1 MTIKALKYMRERVRR
16 YKECDKK
23 CCPERGTGGFCDNE
37 PVYDYEIIQIINEL
51 IFYKEVNER
60 EESDVNH

>member
-1 MTIKALKYMRERVRR
+1 MTIKALKYMRERARR
-16 YKECDKK
+16 CKECHKK
-23 CCPERGTGGFCDNE
+23 CCPEHGTGGFCDNE

>member
-1 MTIKALKYMRERVRR
+1 MTIKELKYIRERAQRC
-16 YKECDKK
+16 KECNKK

-60 EESDVNH
+60 EESDVNY

>member
-16 YKECDKK
+16 CKECDKK

-51 IFYKEVNER
+51 ILYKEREGN
-60 EESDVNH
+60 EESDVDY

>member
-1 MTIKALKYMRERVRR
+1 MTIKALKYIRERARR
-16 YKECDKK
+16 WNQCDKTN
-23 CCPERGTGGFCDNE
+23 CPECGTGGFCDNE

-60 EESDVNH
+60 EESDVIH

>member
-16 YKECDKK
+16 CKECDKK
-23 CCPERGTGGFCDNE
+23 HCPERGTGGFCDNE

-60 EESDVNH
+60 EESDVIH

>member
-16 YKECDKK
+16 CKECDKK

-37 PVYDYEIIQIINEL
+37 TVYDYEIIQIINEL
-51 IFYKEVNER
+51 IL
-60 EESDVNH
+60 

>member
-1 MTIKALKYMRERVRR
+1 MTIKALKYIRERARR
-16 YKECDKK
+16 CKECDKK
-23 CCPERGTGGFCDNE
+23 CCPEHGTGGFCDNE

>member
-1 MTIKALKYMRERVRR
+1 MTIKALKYIRERARR
-16 YKECDKK
+16 CKECDKK

-60 EESDVNH
+60 EESDVIH

>member
-1 MTIKALKYMRERVRR
+1 MTIKALKYMRERARR
-16 YKECDKK
+16 CKECDKK
-23 CCPERGTGGFCDNE
+23 RCPERGTGGFCDNE

-60 EESDVNH
+60 EESDVIH